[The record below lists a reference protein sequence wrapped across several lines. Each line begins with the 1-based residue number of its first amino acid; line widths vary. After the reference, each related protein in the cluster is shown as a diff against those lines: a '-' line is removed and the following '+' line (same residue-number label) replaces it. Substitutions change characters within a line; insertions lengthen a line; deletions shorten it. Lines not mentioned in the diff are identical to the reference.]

1 LSELF
6 LFIVLSIILL
16 CLFVVLTERK
26 LLAHVQRRFGP
37 SIIGRNG

>member
-1 LSELF
+1 MSEFF
-6 LFIVLSIILL
+6 LITIILIILL

-37 SIIGRNG
+37 SIAGRNG